1 MNNHIKI
8 ALVTGASS
16 NIGKTITQS
25 LLAAH
30 FKVIAQVNTHRE
42 ALCDLEPSPNLTIL
56 QHDLASA
63 DLIRQFVQAATTR
76 FQHLDAL
83 INTIGPL
90 LLKNID
96 LLTPIE
102 WEQQIHFNLNLN
114 FHLSYFL
121 KDQLI
126 QSKGQIINFGYAGVE
141 GLRAHL
147 DAAPY
152 GAAKAGLVVL
162 TKTLASWLAPHG
174 VRVNAISPGLI
185 EEAAAEGSEREAMA
199 AAIPLGRKGSP
210 QEVAELLVWILTES
224 PSYLTGSVLP
234 MAGAWE
240 F

>member
-1 MNNHIKI
+1 
-8 ALVTGASS
+8 
-16 NIGKTITQS
+16 
-25 LLAAH
+25 
-30 FKVIAQVNTHRE
+30 
-42 ALCDLEPSPNLTIL
+42 
-56 QHDLASA
+56 
-63 DLIRQFVQAATTR
+63 
-76 FQHLDAL
+76 
-83 INTIGPL
+83 
-90 LLKNID
+90 
-96 LLTPIE
+96 LTPTE